1 MTYSNPYYERVIGTI
16 RKDCLNHMIILGQG
30 HLKRIM
36 SEYIDYYNATR
47 PHGSLDGNCPI
58 PREIQGPDQGEIV
71 AILLAPGI

>member
-1 MTYSNPYYERVIGTI
+1 
-16 RKDCLNHMIILGQG
+16 MIILGQG

-36 SEYIDYYNATR
+36 SKYIDYYNATR

-71 AILLAPGI
+71 AIPVLGGLHHRYERVAA